1 MQSKDD
7 KIADITASEVIE
19 YFPLPFYVIEGERII
34 LCNQK
39 AVKVFGYEKKEE
51 LLGLTPYSL
60 SPASQPDGTSS
71 VVKGREMINQAKESG
86 YYRFRWVH
94 QRKCGRKFLAEV
106 ELFVEKG
113 LIFATVKDIERE
125 EKLKNKTVKIFEK
138 MKNLVIR
145 DFLTGL
151 YNKKYFME
159 QLDRLIQASYRTK
172 SRFALLFIDVDNF
185 KEINDTLGHQ
195 TGDRVI
201 EEAARRLKE
210 AAPENCLLARYG
222 GDEFAIIVSSTCSKD
237 ELYTMGHRLLQNL
250 KTAYVID
257 NHEFYLSASIGIA
270 CYPADGEDAGTLLKN
285 ADIAMYKAKETRD
298 GKYNIRFFEAEMEK
312 EIHERFLL
320 ENHLKKALEK
330 EELIL
335 NLQPIVNIIEN
346 RQSTAEALVRWEN
359 EVFGLVP
366 PDKFIPLAEETGL
379 IHEIGTYVL
388 KEVCR
393 FIQSFRKKEFN
404 PIPIAINISLKQLEN
419 RNFTR
424 EVENIIASYGIE
436 GKNLEFEITES
447 VSTGNMEVIAENL
460 RKIKGLG
467 IKIAMDDFGTGYSSL
482 AMLLNLEVDKIK
494 IDKIFINNIRKSR
507 DEKIIRTVISM
518 AKELGLTVIVEGV
531 ETEEQVNFLKNI
543 NCEYGQ
549 GYFWAKPMQ
558 VADFEKY
565 LQGRYVTM
573 YKNR

>member
-1 MQSKDD
+1 MQSIDD
-7 KIADITASEVIE
+7 QITDITASEIIE

-39 AVKVFGYEKKEE
+39 ALKVFGYKKKEE

-71 VVKGREMINQAKESG
+71 AVKGRKMINKAKESG
-86 YYRFRWVH
+86 YYRFRWEH
-94 QRKCGRKFLAEV
+94 QRKDGRKFLAEV
-106 ELFVEKG
+106 ELFAEKG
-113 LIFATVKDIERE
+113 LIFAAVKDIDHI
-125 EKLKNKTVKIFEK
+125 EKLKNKTAIIFDE
-138 MKNLVIR
+138 MKNLAIR
-145 DFLTGL
+145 DYLTGL

-159 QLDRLIQASYRTK
+159 QLDRLIQTSYRIK
-172 SRFALLFIDVDNF
+172 SRFALIFIDFDNF
-185 KEINDTLGHQ
+185 KEINDTLGHLI
-195 TGDRVI
+195 GDRVI

-210 AAPENCLLARYG
+210 AVPENCLVARYG
-222 GDEFAIIVSSTCSKD
+222 GDEFAIIVSSACSKD
-237 ELYTMGHRLLQNL
+237 ELYTMAQRLLQSL
-250 KTAYVID
+250 KTACVID

-285 ADIAMYKAKETRD
+285 ADIAMYEAKKSKNEE
-298 GKYNIRFFEAEMEK
+298 YNIRFFEAGMEK
-312 EIHERFLL
+312 EIQERFLL

-330 EELIL
+330 EELSL

-346 RQSTAEALVRWEN
+346 RLIAAEALLRWEN

-393 FIQSFRKKEFN
+393 FIQSFRKKEIN

-419 RNFTR
+419 RNFAR

-447 VSTGNMEVIAENL
+447 VSAGNMEVIAENL

-482 AMLLNLEVDKIK
+482 VMFLNLGVDKIK
-494 IDKIFINNIRKSR
+494 IDKIFINNIGKSR

-549 GYFWAKPMQ
+549 GYFWAKPMPI
-558 VADFEKY
+558 ADFEKY
-565 LQGRYVTM
+565 LH
-573 YKNR
+573 

>member
-1 MQSKDD
+1 VQSKDD
-7 KIADITASEVIE
+7 KITDITAYEIIE
-19 YFPLPFYVIEGERII
+19 YFSLPFYVIEGERII

-39 AVKVFGYEKKEE
+39 ALKVFGYEKKEE

-60 SPASQPDGTSS
+60 SPANQPDGSSS
-71 VVKGREMINQAKESG
+71 VVKGREMINKAKESG

-94 QRKCGRKFLAEV
+94 QRKGGRKFLAEV
-106 ELFVEKG
+106 ELFAEKG
-113 LIFATVKDIERE
+113 LIFATVKDIEHV
-125 EKLKNKTVKIFEK
+125 EKLKNKTAKIFEE
-138 MKNLVIR
+138 MKNLAIR
-145 DFLTGL
+145 DYLTGL
-151 YNKKYFME
+151 YNKKYFVE
-159 QLDRLIQASYRTK
+159 QLDRLIQASYRIK
-172 SRFALLFIDVDNF
+172 SRFALLFIDFDNF
-185 KEINDTLGHQ
+185 KEINDTLGHL

-210 AAPENCLLARYG
+210 AVPKNCLLARYG
-222 GDEFAIIVSSTCSKD
+222 GDEFAMIVSSTCSKD
-237 ELYTMGHRLLQNL
+237 ELYTMTQRLLQSL
-250 KTAYVID
+250 KTACIID

-320 ENHLKKALEK
+320 ENHLKKALKK
-330 EELIL
+330 EGLSL

-346 RQSTAEALVRWEN
+346 RLSTAEALVRWEN

-393 FIQSFRKKEFN
+393 FIQSFRKKELN

-419 RNFTR
+419 RNFAR

-482 AMLLNLEVDKIK
+482 AMLLNLE
-494 IDKIFINNIRKSR
+494 
-507 DEKIIRTVISM
+507 
-518 AKELGLTVIVEGV
+518 
-531 ETEEQVNFLKNI
+531 
-543 NCEYGQ
+543 
-549 GYFWAKPMQ
+549 
-558 VADFEKY
+558 
-565 LQGRYVTM
+565 
-573 YKNR
+573 